1 MASKLA
7 DEQVRSASINRR
19 TRRQLWR
26 QSWHATRQRIR
37 KWMHVCTADAPVG
50 AQSKR
55 ERAEREN
62 EDLRMKYEILKS
74 RLGGSDL

>member
-7 DEQVRSASINRR
+7 GVRGS
-19 TRRQLWR
+19 
-26 QSWHATRQRIR
+26 IR
-37 KWMHVCTADAPVG
+37 KWMHMYTADAPVR

-55 ERAEREN
+55 EKAEREN

-74 RLGGSDL
+74 RLGCSDL

>member
-19 TRRQLWR
+19 TKRQLWH
-26 QSWHATRQRIR
+26 QSWQEYEAAF
-37 KWMHVCTADAPVG
+37 VNGCTCTPLTPPC

-55 ERAEREN
+55 EKAEREN

-74 RLGGSDL
+74 RLGCSDL